1 MERGSREYALWS
13 IGILLVLAFALI
25 PVLWL
30 ISVSLKPPEAVTDGR
45 FIPSEFSLD
54 NYKSLFEGGIDDSP
68 FIKPLINSIGIAL
81 ITTVI
86 AITLAAFT
94 AYAIARLEFPGKRLI
109 LAGALAIAMFP
120 PISTVGPL
128 FDMWRALGLYDTWP
142 GLIIPYLTFS
152 LPLAIY
158 VLVAFFREIP
168 WELEQAAQVDG
179 ATPFQAFTKVIVP
192 LAAPGVFTAAILVF
206 IFAWNDF
213 LFAISL
219 TSSDASR
226 TVPAALAFFTGES
239 SFTAADREHRRRRG
253 GGDGADH
260 RLRPLLPA
268 PNRRRPHLR
277 RRQGIRSN
285 AMAEI
290 VLDGVTKVF
299 ADGYEAVKDMDLDI
313 ADGEFMILVGPSG
326 CGKSTALRMI
336 AGLEDI
342 SSGELKIGGEQVNDR
357 APKDRDIAMVFQ
369 NYALYPHMTVR
380 ENMGFALKLAGADKE
395 EIDRKVED
403 AAKTLDLTQHLDRRP
418 ANLSGGQRQRVAMGR
433 AIVRDPKAFLMDEP
447 LSNLDAKLR
456 VQMRTEVARLQSKLE
471 TTTVYV
477 THDQTEAMTLGDR
490 VAVMRAGLLQQVGTP
505 AELYDNPK
513 NLFVAG
519 FIGSPAMN
527 FMPGELS
534 GRKVKLPIGEA
545 DLGEEIAQGHDG
557 PVVAGLRPES
567 FEDASLVGDLADERG
582 IVFEAEI
589 DLVESLGSDLFA
601 YFHVESRRRPVRPAR
616 RRDRRPARGDRHA
629 GTARGPGAARRPPRP
644 DQQGQAPRHRQALGR
659 HRQAP
664 PLRPGERREP
674 EPRLRRR
681 RRGLR

>member
-13 IGILLVLAFALI
+13 IGIVLVLIFALL

-45 FIPSEFSLD
+45 FIPSEFSFD

-128 FDMWRALGLYDTWP
+128 FDMWRALGLYDTWL

-239 SFTAADREHRRRRG
+239 SFTQPTGSIAAAAVVVTVPIIVFVLFFQRR
-253 GGDGADH
+253 
-260 RLRPLLPA
+260 
-268 PNRRRPHLR
+268 
-277 RRQGIRSN
+277 I
-285 AMAEI
+285 
-290 VLDGVTKVF
+290 
-299 ADGYEAVKDMDLDI
+299 
-313 ADGEFMILVGPSG
+313 
-326 CGKSTALRMI
+326 
-336 AGLEDI
+336 
-342 SSGELKIGGEQVNDR
+342 
-357 APKDRDIAMVFQ
+357 
-369 NYALYPHMTVR
+369 
-380 ENMGFALKLAGADKE
+380 
-395 EIDRKVED
+395 
-403 AAKTLDLTQHLDRRP
+403 
-418 ANLSGGQRQRVAMGR
+418 
-433 AIVRDPKAFLMDEP
+433 
-447 LSNLDAKLR
+447 
-456 VQMRTEVARLQSKLE
+456 
-471 TTTVYV
+471 
-477 THDQTEAMTLGDR
+477 
-490 VAVMRAGLLQQVGTP
+490 
-505 AELYDNPK
+505 
-513 NLFVAG
+513 
-519 FIGSPAMN
+519 
-527 FMPGELS
+527 
-534 GRKVKLPIGEA
+534 
-545 DLGEEIAQGHDG
+545 
-557 PVVAGLRPES
+557 VAGLTS
-567 FEDASLVGDLADERG
+567 
-582 IVFEAEI
+582 
-589 DLVESLGSDLFA
+589 
-601 YFHVESRRRPVRPAR
+601 
-616 RRDRRPARGDRHA
+616 
-629 GTARGPGAARRPPRP
+629 GAVK
-644 DQQGQAPRHRQALGR
+644 G
-659 HRQAP
+659 
-664 PLRPGERREP
+664 
-674 EPRLRRR
+674 
-681 RRGLR
+681 